1 MSNSVYIHIPYCKS
15 KCKYCS
21 FVSYT
26 DFKEKDKYINALLKE
41 INYYYRGETLKTLYF
56 GGGTPS
62 VLDTADI
69 EKIITKFI
77 FIPDF
82 CEITF
87 ELNPDDA
94 DYGYLKRLREMGVNR
109 ISIGS
114 QSFDDKILSE
124 IGRRHN
130 SAQIYE
136 AAEQAKRAGFK
147 NISLDFIY
155 GLPNQTWDILEKD
168 LKIAAELGVSHI
180 STYGLKIEEPSYY
193 YFNRPDNLP
202 DDDIQADMYINLND
216 VLEKFGYKRYEISN
230 FSKPG
235 YESKHN
241 LNYWNNK
248 EYYGFGAA
256 AHGYRYGVRYSNY
269 KSLDEYI
276 KHPLKKETQHFV
288 SPREKF
294 EEEIF
299 LGFRKTGGVNTNFIK
314 KKYYTDFDEKYKS
327 VIEKYSPEYLEKTE
341 EGYRLTLKG
350 VLLSNVILSEFV
362 DA

>member
-1 MSNSVYIHIPYCKS
+1 MSNSVYIHIPFCKS

-21 FVSYT
+21 FVSYE
-26 DFKEKDKYINALLKE
+26 DFKEKDRYVNALQKE

-62 VLDTADI
+62 LLDISDI
-69 EKIITKFI
+69 EKIITRFI

-94 DYGYLKRLREMGVNR
+94 DYEYLKRLREMGVNR
-109 ISIGS
+109 ISIGA
-114 QSFDDKILSE
+114 QSFDDAMLSE
-124 IGRRHN
+124 LGRRHN

-136 AAEQAKRAGFK
+136 AVELSKKAGFK
-147 NISLDFIY
+147 NISLDLIY
-155 GLPNQTWDILEKD
+155 GLPNQTCEKFEKD
-168 LKIAAELGVSHI
+168 LKIVSELGITHI

-202 DDDIQADMYINLND
+202 DDDSQADMYINLNEF
-216 VLEKFGYKRYEISN
+216 LEKRGYKRYEISN
-230 FSKPG
+230 FAKAG

-241 LNYWNNK
+241 LNYWSNK
-248 EYYGFGAA
+248 EYYGFGTA
-256 AHGYRYGVRYSNY
+256 AHGYKYGVRYSNY
-269 KSLDEYI
+269 KILDDYI

-288 SPREKF
+288 STKEKF

-299 LGFRKTGGVNTNFIK
+299 LGFRKSGGINTKMIK
-314 KKYYTDFDEKYKS
+314 EKYYTDFDEKYKS

-350 VLLSNVILSEFV
+350 VLLSNMLLSEFV

>member
-1 MSNSVYIHIPYCKS
+1 MSNSVYVHIPFCAS

-26 DFKEKDKYINALLKE
+26 DYKEKDKYINALIKE
-41 INYYYRGETLKTLYF
+41 INYYYRGETLKTLYL

-62 VLDTADI
+62 LLSIADV
-69 EKIITKFI
+69 ERIITKFI

-94 DYGYLKRLREMGVNR
+94 DYGYLKKLHELGVNR
-109 ISIGS
+109 ISIGA
-114 QSFDDKILSE
+114 QSFDDDILSE

-136 AAEQAKRAGFK
+136 AVELSKRAGFK
-147 NISLDFIY
+147 NISLDLIY
-155 GLPNQTWDILEKD
+155 GLPDQTQEKLKKD
-168 LKIAAELGVSHI
+168 LKIVTDMGIPHI

-193 YFNRPDNLP
+193 YINTPQPLP
-202 DDDIQADMYINLND
+202 DDDTQADMYIKLSEI
-216 VLEKFGYKRYEISN
+216 LERQGYRHYEISN

-241 LNYWNNK
+241 INYWSNR

-256 AHGYRYGVRYSNY
+256 AHGYRYGVRYSNF

-288 SPREKF
+288 SAKEKF

-299 LGFRKTGGVNTNFIK
+299 LGFRKSSGINTKSIK
-314 KKYYTDFDEKYKS
+314 DKYYIDFDEKFRA
-327 VIEKYSPEYLEKTE
+327 VIEKYSPEYLKKTE
-341 EGYRLTLKG
+341 DGYKLTIKG
-350 VLLSNVILSEFV
+350 VLMSNIILSEFIEV
-362 DA
+362 